1 LDNGIT
7 ALYRAG
13 DSFPVQC
20 IAANHLQPV
29 GWFGKSR
36 GIPDQDRQV
45 MPAPDGFVQD
55 GRAGKTTCSEYGDL
69 HVDIL

>member
-1 LDNGIT
+1 
-7 ALYRAG
+7 
-13 DSFPVQC
+13 
-20 IAANHLQPV
+20 
-29 GWFGKSR
+29 
-36 GIPDQDRQV
+36 